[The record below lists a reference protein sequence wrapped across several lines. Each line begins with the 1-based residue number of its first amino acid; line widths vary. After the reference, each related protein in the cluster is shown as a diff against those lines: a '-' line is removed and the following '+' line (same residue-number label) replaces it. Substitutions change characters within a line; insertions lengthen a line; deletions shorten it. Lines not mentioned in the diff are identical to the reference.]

1 MGSFGSSWP
10 VWSSVGTAPA
20 VGNPSV
26 CGGGRGRVLTIHST
40 FAAGHA
46 FKKEARTR
54 QMEFGY
60 RKEMVTVK

>member
-1 MGSFGSSWP
+1 M
-10 VWSSVGTAPA
+10 
-20 VGNPSV
+20 
-26 CGGGRGRVLTIHST
+26 GGGRGRVLTIHST